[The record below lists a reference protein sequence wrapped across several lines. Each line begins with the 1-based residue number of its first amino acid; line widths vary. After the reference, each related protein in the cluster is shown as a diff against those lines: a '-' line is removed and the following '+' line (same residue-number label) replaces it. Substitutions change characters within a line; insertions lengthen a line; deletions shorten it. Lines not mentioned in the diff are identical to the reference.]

1 VTDGGVPY
9 AVDVVADTGRAPT
22 GRATG
27 GIALSPAGRRLNSLG
42 DFFAPRDRNP
52 ANPAPP
58 LPPQSLA
65 SPNRARS
72 PARSS
77 AATEAAPSVTVS

>member
-1 VTDGGVPY
+1 MTDGGVPY

-22 GRATG
+22 GLATG
-27 GIALSPAGRRLNSLG
+27 GIALSPAGRRLNFLG

-58 LPPQSLA
+58 AA
-65 SPNRARS
+65 SI
-72 PARSS
+72 
-77 AATEAAPSVTVS
+77 